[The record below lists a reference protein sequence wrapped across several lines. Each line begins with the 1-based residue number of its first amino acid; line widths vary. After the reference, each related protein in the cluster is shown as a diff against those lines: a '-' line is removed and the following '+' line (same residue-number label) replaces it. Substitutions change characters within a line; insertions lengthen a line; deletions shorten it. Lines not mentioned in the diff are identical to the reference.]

1 MESKKCKKAENAN
14 PEPKKLERKT
24 IYSMKFQI
32 KAILSDNRVS
42 MKKPPLYRKHKIC
55 MKLLEVFQGCQDTRV
70 TARCTYSMP
79 DLILMI
85 FLAIVAGAENPIEI
99 ALFWESEDIFKLYKK
114 VFKYDRVPSHDT
126 FLRILDIINPTELN
140 ALLVYAQ
147 ELRDKAIRNALGIK
161 EEEKKTVIMDGKVM
175 RGTKRKTGTS
185 EEIKATQV
193 LNAMSYDSETCIL
206 SIAIE
211 DKSNEV
217 PAVREAIKSM
227 MDVDNIVFTFDS
239 LHTNTETALLIMSL
253 GGDFVGGLK
262 GNQPTFNKFAKKKF
276 TDEYMK
282 KVESDHSLHVFS
294 SEIAHNQLEV
304 REFYLYNLA
313 SVDKR
318 GPFLEWQ
325 GVETITCMK
334 KSTCHNV
341 TGEKKEETRYYLS
354 TLKDVE
360 LIAKTIRSHW
370 AIENNMH
377 WELDTVMKEDEC
389 AFTNK
394 TAALN
399 WSILNKVSLSFLRR
413 YQQLLGKN
421 APSKKG
427 LRKQMGW
434 SFESMLS
441 TILLMMDG
449 DELSDALTL
458 VPKKSK
464 A

>member
-1 MESKKCKKAENAN
+1 MESKKGKKAENAT
-14 PEPKKLERKT
+14 PEPKKLESTT

-32 KAILSDNRVS
+32 KSILLDSRVS
-42 MKKPPLYRKHKIC
+42 VKRPTLYCKHKIC
-55 MKLLEVFQGCQDTRV
+55 MKLLGTFKDCRDPRV
-70 TARCTYSMP
+70 TGRCTYAMP

-85 FLAIVAGAENPIEI
+85 FLAIIAGAENATEIE
-99 ALFWESEDIFKLYKK
+99 LFWNSEDIFRLYRK

-126 FLRILDIINPTELN
+126 FKRILTIINPTELN
-140 ALLVYAQ
+140 ALLVCAQ
-147 ELRDKAIRNALGIK
+147 ELRDNAIRKALGIK
-161 EEEKKTVIMDGKVM
+161 EVEKKTVIMDGKVM
-175 RGTKRKTGTS
+175 RGTKRKGGTS

-211 DKSNEV
+211 DKSNEI
-217 PAVREAIKSM
+217 PAVREAIKSL
-227 MDVDNIVFTFDS
+227 MDVNNIVFTFDS
-239 LHTNTETALLIMSL
+239 LHTNTETALLILSL
-253 GGDFVGGLK
+253 DGDFVGGLK
-262 GNQPTFNKFAKKKF
+262 GNQPKFNEFAKGKF
-276 TDEYMK
+276 TDEYLEK
-282 KVESDHSLHVFS
+282 ARSDSSLHVFS

-334 KSTCHNV
+334 KTTCHNV

-427 LRKQMGW
+427 IRKQIGW

-441 TILLMMDG
+441 TVLLMMDAE
-449 DELSDALTL
+449 ELSSSLTL
-458 VPKKSK
+458 VPKNNK

>member
-1 MESKKCKKAENAN
+1 MESKKATKAVNVN
-14 PEPKKLERKT
+14 PEPKKLETTT
-24 IYSMKFQI
+24 ILSMKFQI
-32 KAILSDNRVS
+32 KAILCDNRVS
-42 MKKPPLYRKHKIC
+42 MKRPTLYRKHKIC
-55 MKLLEVFQGCQDTRV
+55 MKLLGVFQGCQDTRV
-70 TARCTYSMP
+70 KGRCTYSMP
-79 DLILMI
+79 DLILMM
-85 FLAIVAGAENPIEI
+85 FLAIVAGADNPIEI
-99 ALFWESEDIFKLYKK
+99 ALFWESEDIYRLYCK

-126 FLRILDIINPTELN
+126 FLRILAIINPSELN

-147 ELRDKAIRNALGIK
+147 ELRDKAIRKALGL
-161 EEEKKTVIMDGKVM
+161 EEAEKKTVIMDGKVM
-175 RGTKRKTGTS
+175 RGTSRKGGTN

-211 DKSNEV
+211 NKSNEV
-217 PAVREAIKSM
+217 PAVREAIKSL
-227 MDVDNIVFTFDS
+227 MDVNNVVFTFDS
-239 LHTNTETALLIMSL
+239 LHTNRETALLILSL
-253 GGDFVGGLK
+253 KGDFVGGLK
-262 GNQPTFNKFAKKKF
+262 GNQPKFNEFAKGKF
-276 TDEYMK
+276 TDEYME
-282 KVESDHSLHVFS
+282 KVRNDSTLHVYS
-294 SEIAHNQLEV
+294 SEISHNQFEL

-334 KSTCHNV
+334 KRTCNNV
-341 TGEKKEETRYYLS
+341 TGEKTEEIRYYLS

-399 WSILNKVSLSFLRR
+399 WSILSKVSLSFLRR
-413 YQQLLGKN
+413 YQQLLGN
-421 APSKKG
+421 TAPSKKG

-441 TILLMMDG
+441 TVLLMMDA
-449 DELSDALTL
+449 DELSSALTL
-458 VPKKSK
+458 VPKESK
-464 A
+464 G